1 MNQNA
6 PHAPYAPQNDTIEE
20 GHLEVLAAD
29 SLAAIERSQIDTQIS
44 TAKKYPRS
52 VSKFL
57 DEAQSM
63 ISLSPEI
70 AEGCNYKLKRKN
82 ADGGITYIEGPSV
95 RLLEIAAS
103 AYGNLRYGSRTIG
116 IDEEFVTAQGM
127 AFDMERNV
135 ASSVEVKRSIKGKRG
150 RYSNDMIMI
159 TSNAAGSIA
168 RRNALNGVIPRVYI
182 QALSEHAKKVALG
195 DIKTL
200 PERRQRAF
208 DYFTK
213 TLGVPVAKVLEYL
226 EKQSVEDCNLAD
238 VSDLQ
243 DLKTALK
250 DGMTTLEETFN
261 GKPETQATGAKP
273 PLEPKAEP
281 EKEAKA
287 KAAAPLPSEGPSKKG
302 PKPEPK
308 PKPEAAATPLPEP
321 PKEEPP
327 KPQPKEDPK
336 AEPAKDPEPQPE
348 QPQPQEAAS
357 EATPGPSFVALQN
370 ELDHRGVSFDDF
382 TDWLV
387 NSGRYQNAKTMKELT
402 DLPADRLKEIMTDE
416 GKGRP
421 LDRCLK
427 IFGTK

>member
-1 MNQNA
+1 MNPNA
-6 PHAPYAPQNDTIEE
+6 PLPDNETIEE
-20 GHLEVLAAD
+20 GHLQVLAAD
-29 SLAAIERSQIDTQIS
+29 SLAAIEKSQIDTQIS
-44 TAKKYPRS
+44 TAKKFPRS
-52 VSKFL
+52 VARFL

-63 ISLSPEI
+63 IALSPEI

-127 AFDMERNV
+127 AFDLERNV

-168 RRNALNGVIPRVYI
+168 RRNALNGVIPRVYV

-208 DYFTK
+208 DYYTK
-213 TLGVPVAKVLEYL
+213 TLGVPLAKVLEYL

-250 DGMTTLEETFN
+250 EGMTTLEEAFS
-261 GKPETQATGAKP
+261 GAPAQQPTGPKP
-273 PLEPKAEP
+273 PLDPKEQP
-281 EKEAKA
+281 KP
-287 KAAAPLPSEGPSKKG
+287 APLPNQGPGNKG
-302 PKPEPK
+302 PKPKPAPEP
-308 PKPEAAATPLPEP
+308 AAAAPQPEP

-327 KPQPKEDPK
+327 KPQPKEEPK
-336 AEPAKDPEPQPE
+336 TEPIKDPEPQPE
-348 QPQPQEAAS
+348 QAPQEPQAQQGEGGGIA
-357 EATPGPSFVALQN
+357 ALQV
-370 ELDHRGVSFDDF
+370 ELDGRGVSFEDF

-387 NSGRYQNAKTMKELT
+387 NSGRYQNAKAMKELT
-402 DLPADRLKEIMTDE
+402 DLPPEKLKEILADE